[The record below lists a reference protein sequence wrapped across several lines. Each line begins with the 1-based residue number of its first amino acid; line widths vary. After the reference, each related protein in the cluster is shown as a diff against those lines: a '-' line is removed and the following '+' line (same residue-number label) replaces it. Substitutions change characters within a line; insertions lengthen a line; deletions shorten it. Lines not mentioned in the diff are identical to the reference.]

1 MIKTLDRYFISLF
14 LKKLLILTIIFF
26 LLSFVLTIFEEITFL
41 SETKSAFYLPF
52 MLAIFDAPTTLLEI
66 FPFVILIAAQLFFI
80 DLIKKKENELIKI
93 NNLDNFYLIK
103 LLTLCSFIW
112 PFQVNQ
118 ETSEI
123 LKVL

>member
-26 LLSFVLTIFEEITFL
+26 LLSFILTIFEEITFL

-80 DLIKKKENELIKI
+80 DLIKKKENPAHFLHQKPI
-93 NNLDNFYLIK
+93 
-103 LLTLCSFIW
+103 
-112 PFQVNQ
+112 Q
-118 ETSEI
+118 
-123 LKVL
+123 